1 MSTRLDFEAP
11 LDTLFGGAINF
22 SPDIYVGLQRIE
34 FNQPYEVVIRYSS
47 KDFSCRRRENSYI
60 AIYALAYKLPK
71 GEFYIKF
78 GSHSLRHN
86 TAGYLWAQAPLYARV
101 VGVFQLK
108 QPQENCEQL
117 EKMCVNYLNKRN
129 KNKPHRSDSIRYSAK
144 RPNVG
149 DVINMWTQ
157 VRNVENTLEELIN
170 ITDEAVDG
178 CFTKL
183 SRAKNV
189 EPVYGSDMWF
199 TPPTEPLN
207 LASKS
212 IHPGLPLRRQSE
224 SNEVIKGL
232 LSVTPTGLCIIQERG
247 SGRIFID
254 TCRSLLYNFT
264 ISIST

>member
-1 MSTRLDFEAP
+1 LSTRLDFEAP
-11 LDTLFGGAINF
+11 LEVLFGGVNDF
-22 SPDIYVGLQRIE
+22 SPDIYAGLQRIE
-34 FNQPYEVVIRYSS
+34 FNQPYEVVIRYSK

-60 AIYALAYKLPK
+60 AVYALAYRLPK
-71 GEFYIKF
+71 GGVHIKF

-86 TAGYLWAQAPLYARV
+86 TAGSLWAQAPLYARV

-117 EKMCVNYLNKRN
+117 EKICVDYLNKSSRS
-129 KNKPHRSDSIRYSAK
+129 KSHRKTRTWYSTK
-144 RPNVG
+144 RPSVE
-149 DVINMWTQ
+149 DVIHMWTQ
-157 VRNVENTLEELIN
+157 VRSIENTLEELIN
-170 ITDEAVDG
+170 ITDEDANS
-178 CFTKL
+178 CFAKL

-199 TPPTEPLN
+199 TPPIEPLN

-212 IHPGLPLRRQSE
+212 FHPGLPLRRQSE
-224 SNEVIKGL
+224 SDEVIKGL
-232 LSVTPTGLCIIQERG
+232 LTVTPIGLCIIQERG
-247 SGRIFID
+247 SSRVFID